1 MERIL
6 SMIGLAKKAG
16 LVEIGEEPVGSA
28 ARAKHARVILVAGD
42 AAASSVRRAYSF
54 AQSGSCLC
62 LTVDAT
68 KDQLGSAL
76 GRTSVAM
83 VAVTDIGF
91 AESVVKK
98 LAAMDEARYGA
109 AAGQLSVKAKRAAE
123 RKAEKLQ
130 HEKNVQQGKK
140 RKKETEQKPAE
151 KVAAEPAAPRKAT
164 AAKSGS
170 KNSRSGGRGKP
181 AAQKAEANRFAGS
194 RPVKKGKGSF
204 KKTK

>member
-62 LTVDAT
+62 LTIDAT
-68 KDQLGSAL
+68 KDELGGAL
-76 GRTSVAM
+76 GRTSCAM
-83 VAVTDIGF
+83 AAVTDIGF
-91 AESVVKK
+91 AEAIVKK
-98 LAAMDEARYGA
+98 LAAMDETRYGA
-109 AAGQLSVKAKRAAE
+109 AAAQLQVKAKRAAE

-130 HEKNVQQGKK
+130 HEKNVQQGKV
-140 RKKETEQKPAE
+140 RKKTTTAQAKTT
-151 KVAAEPAAPRKAT
+151 AAEPAAAPKTT
-164 AAKSGS
+164 AAK
-170 KNSRSGGRGKP
+170 KTVKPRSTGKTATRKQEQP
-181 AAQKAEANRFAGS
+181 DRFANS

-204 KKTK
+204 KKK

>member
-1 MERIL
+1 
-6 SMIGLAKKAG
+6 MIGPAKKAG

-54 AQSGSCLC
+54 AQSGACLC
-62 LTVDAT
+62 LTIGVS
-68 KDQLGSAL
+68 KDDLGRAL
-76 GRTSVAM
+76 GRTSCAM
-83 VAVTDIGF
+83 AAVTDIGF
-91 AESVVKK
+91 AESIVKK
-98 LAAMDEARYGA
+98 LAVLDEARYGA
-109 AAGQLSVKAKRAAE
+109 AAAQLSVKAKRAAE

>member
-151 KVAAEPAAPRKAT
+151 KVAAEPTAPRKAT

-181 AAQKAEANRFAGS
+181 AAQKTEANRFAGS